1 MKYLPLLILALPT
14 LSVCLLWNFLPEQM
28 PVHVW
33 NVSVDRYGNRED
45 FAALVMVVTLIFGL
59 MCYITVRAISSFNLM
74 SQKELDKA
82 DQGGAIGAAVIGFM
96 MLGAGWFGA
105 V

>member
-1 MKYLPLLILALPT
+1 
-14 LSVCLLWNFLPEQM
+14 
-28 PVHVW
+28 
-33 NVSVDRYGNRED
+33 
-45 FAALVMVVTLIFGL
+45 
-59 MCYITVRAISSFNLM
+59 M